1 MNRFIE
7 AGLGRWVEFCE
18 HRPHG
23 VLTFLVVLTALAGWY
38 VWQNFGIDSDLGKLI
53 RPSATLDWHQA
64 NEDFKAQFPELQ
76 QTSIVVVSGA
86 DLPQVDE
93 TARHL
98 ARAFRNSGR
107 FEFVFAPALDEFFAD
122 HRAYF
127 LDPDD
132 LDAWI
137 TGVQF
142 DYGAM
147 LRLSDGADLSNA
159 AFTFADQV
167 AATDGV
173 RLPTSIAS
181 IAENFLAGEPQR
193 LTLHAY
199 PHLEPDADV
208 HYTIIML
215 KGQQSLD
222 ESLPNAVQVAL
233 IRDIVDQ
240 TELSEG
246 VFVRLTGEVPLS
258 HEEISAALSGI
269 GIAGTVSLVLLA
281 LILSIGVRS
290 WRIMG
295 ATFCLLGAGVVLTL
309 GFATAVVGT
318 FNTLALIFVVMFF
331 GLGVDFAIHFSLR
344 LWEAE
349 LKRGEDPEVHVVH
362 EIGPALL
369 LCALTSSIAFL
380 SFAPTEYRGLAELGI
395 ISAGGMVVA
404 FLLTLS
410 LLPALFS
417 IVGLPTPLPAGAPVM
432 NRWLTRVKPG
442 LVVLIAVSVALISI
456 WLARDLRF
464 DFSVLALRDADT
476 EAMSTLL
483 ELQDNAVTTDYSIN
497 ILAEDAEAAIAL
509 KARLEALEEVGVV
522 LIPGDLVP
530 ADQVATH
537 RALMDLAGLLDNIGE
552 VQTADWE
559 DAGGDDA
566 ALALAIEYLGEVQD
580 EVQMA
585 DQDLFD
591 AFHHG
596 LTSLQGQPEDLAR
609 LNQALRDGLIEELDE
624 LRALVRAE
632 PFTLKDLPEDL
643 LARLLTS
650 DGRHLVTVQPAQP
663 ITNREATERFVAA
676 VQSVSPALAGRAVV
690 EWGVGDIAVRSFV
703 QAVTLAVAAIAVLLV
718 IYFRGIILPVVVLAP
733 LALTALMTFAV
744 LAVTPLTLNM
754 ANILV
759 IPLIFGLG
767 VDTGI
772 HVVHRY
778 TASRDVVSVMSS
790 STARAVVISALTTI
804 GTFFSLSFSPHKGAA
819 SVGMLLT
826 ISISIMLLATFSVL
840 PALLMILKRPKG

>member
-1 MNRFIE
+1 LNRFIE
-7 AGLGRWVEFCE
+7 EGLGRWVEFCE
-18 HRPHG
+18 RRPHG
-23 VLTFLVVLTALAGWY
+23 VLTFLVILTALTGWY
-38 VWQNFGIDSDLGKLI
+38 VWQNFSIDSDLGKLI
-53 RPSATLDWHQA
+53 RPSAALDWHQA

-86 DLPQVDE
+86 DLPQVDG
-93 TARHL
+93 TSRRL
-98 ARAFRNSGR
+98 TDAFRKSDR
-107 FEFVFAPALDEFFAD
+107 FEFVFAPALDDFFRD

-142 DYGAM
+142 DYGAL
-147 LRLSDGADLSNA
+147 LRLADGADLSNA

-181 IAENFLAGEPQR
+181 IAENFLTGEPR
-193 LTLHAY
+193 TFTVNAY
-199 PHLEPDADV
+199 PHLEPDAAV

-222 ESLPNAVQVAL
+222 ESLPNALQVEL
-233 IRDIVDQ
+233 IRDIVGQ

-246 VFVRLTGEVPLS
+246 VVVRLTGEVPLS
-258 HEEISAALSGI
+258 HEEISAVLSGI

-295 ATFCLLGAGVVLTL
+295 ATFCLLGVGVVLTL
-309 GFATAVVGT
+309 GFATAVVGS

-344 LWEAE
+344 LWEGIPVD
-349 LKRGEDPEVHVVH
+349 GEDPEVHVVH

-369 LCALTSSIAFL
+369 LCAFTSSIAFL

-395 ISAGGMVVA
+395 VSAGGMAVA
-404 FLLTLS
+404 FLLTVS

-417 IVGLPTPLPAGAPVM
+417 IVGLPKPIPGGAAIM
-432 NRWLTRVKPG
+432 NRWLSRVKPG
-442 LVVLIAVSVALISI
+442 LVLMIAVMVALISI

-497 ILAEDAEAAIAL
+497 ILAEDAQAAIAL
-509 KARLEALEEVGVV
+509 KSRLEALEEVGVV
-522 LIPGDLVP
+522 LIPDDLVP
-530 ADQVATH
+530 AGQAAKH
-537 RALMDLAGLLDNIGE
+537 RALLDLAELLDTIGA

-566 ALALAIEYLGEVQD
+566 ALALAIEYLGEVAD

-585 DQDLFD
+585 DQDLFEG
-591 AFHHG
+591 FYRG
-596 LTSLQGQPEDLAR
+596 LSDLQGQPERAAR
-609 LNQALRDGLIEELDE
+609 LNQALRNELIWELDD
-624 LRALVRAE
+624 LRTLVRAE
-632 PFTLKDLPEDL
+632 PFTLTDLPEDL

-650 DGRHLVTVQPAQP
+650 DGRHLVTVQPAEP
-663 ITNREATERFVAA
+663 IASREATERFVAA
-676 VQSVSPALAGRAVV
+676 VQTVSPTLAGRAVV
-690 EWGVGDIAVRSFV
+690 EWGVGDVAVRSFV
-703 QAVTLAVAAIAVLLV
+703 QAVTLAIAAIGVLLI
-718 IYFRGIILPVVVLAP
+718 IYFRGILLPVVVLAP
-733 LALTALMTFAV
+733 LALTTLITFAV

-790 STARAVVISALTTI
+790 STGRAVVISALTTI

-826 ISISIMLLATFSVL
+826 ISISIMLLTTFSVL
-840 PALLMILKRPKG
+840 PALLMLIKREKG